1 MYWLRNEVQILCKG
15 CSTKFLYPFQ
25 DISHAVCSYCRLPFP
40 NAKDAVLHC
49 AHEHPNEKVEPGE
62 SLQSPGR
69 APVNRHYAGTHR
81 GYTGIRPRQ
90 SCGNAPV

>member
-1 MYWLRNEVQILCKG
+1 M
-15 CSTKFLYPFQ
+15 
-25 DISHAVCSYCRLPFP
+25 DISHAVYSYCRLPFP
-40 NAKDAVLHC
+40 SAKDAVLHC

-69 APVNRHYAGTHR
+69 APVNRHYASTHR